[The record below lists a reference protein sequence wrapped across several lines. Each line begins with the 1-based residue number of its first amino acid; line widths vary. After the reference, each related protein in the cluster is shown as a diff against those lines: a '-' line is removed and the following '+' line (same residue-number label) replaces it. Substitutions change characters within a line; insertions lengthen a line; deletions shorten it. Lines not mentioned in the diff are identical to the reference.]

1 MPIDICYNHSCYA
14 DDPTG
19 RFPSASYQRSPRL
32 TPGIGRPTGATRSVV
47 IRPATRG
54 HAKAVSPGSGD
65 LDVVGALCI
74 ADPSGKGRRIALAIP
89 NAPPTDRDK
98 SKCNNVP
105 RLSGN
110 RLARPRMPTLIR
122 VPYLPQLYCG
132 DRDSSG
138 TRCTPIQGC
147 ASPGETG

>member
-1 MPIDICYNHSCYA
+1 MIGYKSARFFTSRQIGCVTDGGNPIPFRSILKGLYRGLVIVPIDICYNHSCYA

-32 TPGIGRPTGATRSVV
+32 TPSIGRLTGATRSVV

-54 HAKAVSPGSGD
+54 HAIAMPPGSGD

-74 ADPSGKGRRIALAIP
+74 TDPSGKGRRIAHAIL

-98 SKCNNVP
+98 S
-105 RLSGN
+105 
-110 RLARPRMPTLIR
+110 
-122 VPYLPQLYCG
+122 
-132 DRDSSG
+132 
-138 TRCTPIQGC
+138 
-147 ASPGETG
+147 

>member
-1 MPIDICYNHSCYA
+1 MPSCYA

-19 RFPSASYQRSPRL
+19 RFPSASYQDRRVLPQVSAAY
-32 TPGIGRPTGATRSVV
+32 TGAIRSVV
-47 IRPATRG
+47 IHPATRG
-54 HAKAVSPGSGD
+54 HANAMPPGSGD

-74 ADPSGKGRRIALAIP
+74 TDPPGRGRRIAPAIL
-89 NAPPTDRDK
+89 NAPPTDRDE

-110 RLARPRMPTLIR
+110 RLARPGMPTSIR

>member
-1 MPIDICYNHSCYA
+1 MIVPISICYNH
-14 DDPTG
+14 D
-19 RFPSASYQRSPRL
+19 SPRL
-32 TPGIGRPTGATRSVV
+32 TATPMIRQGDSLRPHIKDRRVLPQVSAAYTGAIRSVV
-47 IRPATRG
+47 IHPATRG
-54 HAKAVSPGSGD
+54 HAKAMPPGSGD
-65 LDVVGALCI
+65 LDVVGALRI
-74 ADPSGKGRRIALAIP
+74 ADPPGRGRRIALAIL

-110 RLARPRMPTLIR
+110 RLARPGMPTLIR

-138 TRCTPIQGC
+138 TRCTIQF
-147 ASPGETG
+147 